1 METDRIKMSTLLAA
15 TGAIVLLEYISRC
28 AVSTALVSPVAAT
41 GLARGVGIGVLLAIT
56 CRMQGRLDAIG
67 LRYST
72 AATGLLRGG
81 AWAMGFGVMAVAVLI
96 AGRMAGVDP
105 IGLFPSRLSGRPPA
119 VLLYFIVGAGI
130 APIAEEIYFRGLI
143 FGYLRRWG
151 PIMAVL
157 GSTLLFVAVHPN
169 LQKIPITQIIGGL
182 LFGVAYEVEKNLMV
196 PIVIHASGNLALF
209 SLPYIIKSLYD
220 FI

>member
-1 METDRIKMSTLLAA
+1 METDRIKMSTLLAG
-15 TGAIVLLEYISRC
+15 TVAIVLLEYISRS
-28 AVSTALVSPVAAT
+28 AVSTTLVSPMTAT

-56 CRMQGRLDAIG
+56 CKTQGRLDDIG

-72 AATGLLRGG
+72 VAAGLLRGAG
-81 AWAMGFGVMAVAVLI
+81 WAVGFGVLAVAVLI
-96 AGRMAGVDP
+96 AGHMAGGDP
-105 IGLFPSRLSGRPPA
+105 IGLFPSRLAGRPLA
-119 VLLYFIVGAGI
+119 ILLYFVVGAGI

-151 PIMAVL
+151 AITAVL

-169 LQKIPITQIIGGL
+169 LQQIPITQIIGGL

-209 SLPYIIKSLYD
+209 SLPYLIKSLHD